1 MGASAHT
8 FLRNYILLLVGWS
21 LLIVGSLIYN
31 TDRQAKETLNTAIV
45 AARANI
51 NKDIGFRKWA
61 ASHGGVYVPP
71 TPRTPPNPYLK
82 VPSRD
87 VVTTS
92 GKELTL
98 MNPAYMLRQMQTE
111 YSKEYGIRSRITSL
125 KPLNPDNEPDE
136 WEARALHAFETGR
149 TEVLEIQQIDG
160 QPFLRLM
167 LPFLV
172 DESCLKCHNHQ
183 GYKIGDIRGGI
194 GSAVAMASHFAHEK
208 IATDDL
214 KLTHGAIWLIGVV
227 GLSVFTRRNK
237 KLDAARRLAEEAL
250 KMTRISV
257 EVASDAVFWI
267 KPDASIIDANAAACR
282 SLGYTREEMLR
293 LRVPDV
299 DVHYNADIWPQHFA
313 ELRQGSIKLESEQR
327 RKDGSVFPVEVVAN
341 YVQLGDEQ
349 LNCAFVRDITERK
362 QNESELE
369 QHRHHLEKLVEERT
383 ADLSLAKELAESANR
398 AKSTFLANMS
408 HELRTPM
415 NAIMGMTELV
425 LRRITD
431 PKQVDQLTKVRT
443 ASTHLLSV
451 INDILDISKIEA
463 ERLTLE
469 QVPFKFGELLENLTS
484 LIGQKVL
491 EKKLELRRDVSPE
504 VLRLTLL
511 GDPLRLAQILLNLAG
526 NAIKFTER
534 GSITLRA
541 RLVEESPSD
550 ALLRIEVQ
558 DTGIGVS
565 FEDQKRLFT
574 AFEQVDGSMTRKYGG
589 TGLGLAISKRLARLM
604 GGDIGVESAVGQG
617 STFWFTVR
625 LGKTSN
631 AVSPALTSPANAA
644 EDQIRLRYTGARVL
658 LAEDEPINQEVTTD
672 LLENAGLVVDVAEN
686 GAVAAAMA
694 QRADYALIL
703 MDMQM
708 PVMNG
713 IDATR
718 AIRAIPGREHTPIL
732 AMTANVFEEDR
743 QACFAAGMDDFISKP
758 VAPELLFKSLALWL
772 SGAGR

>member
-1 MGASAHT
+1 
-8 FLRNYILLLVGWS
+8 
-21 LLIVGSLIYN
+21 
-31 TDRQAKETLNTAIV
+31 
-45 AARANI
+45 
-51 NKDIGFRKWA
+51 
-61 ASHGGVYVPP
+61 
-71 TPRTPPNPYLK
+71 
-82 VPSRD
+82 
-87 VVTTS
+87 
-92 GKELTL
+92 
-98 MNPAYMLRQMQTE
+98 
-111 YSKEYGIRSRITSL
+111 
-125 KPLNPDNEPDE
+125 
-136 WEARALHAFETGR
+136 
-149 TEVLEIQQIDG
+149 
-160 QPFLRLM
+160 
-167 LPFLV
+167 
-172 DESCLKCHNHQ
+172 
-183 GYKIGDIRGGI
+183 
-194 GSAVAMASHFAHEK
+194 
-208 IATDDL
+208 
-214 KLTHGAIWLIGVV
+214 
-227 GLSVFTRRNK
+227 
-237 KLDAARRLAEEAL
+237 
-250 KMTRISV
+250 
-257 EVASDAVFWI
+257 
-267 KPDASIIDANAAACR
+267 
-282 SLGYTREEMLR
+282 MLR